1 MSKGGIYML
10 KQLLV
15 YAKLLKEDQ
24 RGQGMVEY
32 ALVIAFVAIVVLG
45 AVTLFGG
52 QLSTLF
58 GEITAGIQ

>member
-1 MSKGGIYML
+1 ML